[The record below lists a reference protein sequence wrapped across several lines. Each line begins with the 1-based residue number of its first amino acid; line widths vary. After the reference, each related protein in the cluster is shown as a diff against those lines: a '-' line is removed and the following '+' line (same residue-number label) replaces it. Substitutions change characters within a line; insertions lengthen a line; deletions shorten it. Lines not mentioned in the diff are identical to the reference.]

1 MGNVHRLTQCVASVA
16 VLLATLT
23 HAASAQ
29 APQGARPAAA
39 PAPEKPA
46 TAPPAGNF
54 ELYEWVVIV
63 ADPNY
68 PAANAQ
74 TMFRSTLP
82 EFVGSQRPAPE
93 VGGAADA
100 SATKTS
106 AAAAGEPSPVG
117 VIRVVGGAADDGTK
131 VDVLLQLVGGR
142 FLGQWPKGKSRA
154 DRQLWEAYEL
164 KSAPGP
170 GQKEVSAGHWFNS
183 LREVGSHYLQRG
195 RAGDRFLLYDAEL
208 NYPLPLRVTAA
219 DAAGYVLSNSGGA
232 ALHDVTVFRPAEG
245 GWVTGSLPTI
255 GAGKGVPP
263 ASGPSTRQGAG
274 PATQPGSR
282 PSARPSTR
290 AAAPAAAAE
299 ALFVEG
305 PGAAPT
311 RRPATSPATAAA
323 TQPAGTPTTAALKV
337 GAKPAAAADAL
348 AAWRERLT
356 REGFA
361 EGDVRTILRV
371 LERHALDK
379 RRLTAVYRLDPA
391 EMDRLLPLEVT
402 PTPRKTVRVGLVV
415 ARSIDPS
422 VANEVD
428 QLIAQLG
435 HAEWEQ
441 REAASKQLAELG
453 AAAKPKLEAAL
464 KQKDM
469 EVVWR
474 AEKLLHA
481 FETGPQQPR
490 RR

>member
-1 MGNVHRLTQCVASVA
+1 MGTIHRLTYCAA
-16 VLLATLT
+16 VLLALLAPA
-23 HAASAQ
+23 HAAVAQ
-29 APQGARPAAA
+29 APQGARPA
-39 PAPEKPA
+39 PAPEKPV
-46 TAPPAGNF
+46 TASPAGNF
-54 ELYEWVVIV
+54 ELYEWVVIA

-93 VGGAADA
+93 SGSAADA
-100 SATKTS
+100 PSAQAS

-117 VIRVVGGAADDGTK
+117 VIRLVGGAGDDGTK
-131 VDVLLQLVGGR
+131 VDVLLQLTGGR

-164 KSAPGP
+164 KSAAGP
-170 GQKEVSAGHWFNS
+170 GLKELSSGHWFNA

-208 NYPLPLRVTAA
+208 NYPLPLRVTVA

-263 ASGPSTRQGAG
+263 ASGPSTRPASG
-274 PATQPGSR
+274 PATQPGLSR
-282 PSARPSTR
+282 ASPRPATR
-290 AAAPAAAAE
+290 AAAPPAAAPE
-299 ALFVEG
+299 ALFVDG
-305 PGAAPT
+305 PGAAPA
-311 RRPATSPATAAA
+311 RRPATSPSTSPAI
-323 TQPAGTPTTAALKV
+323 QPAGTPTTAALKV
-337 GAKPAAAADAL
+337 EAKPAAAADAL

-361 EGDVRTILRV
+361 EGDVRTILRI